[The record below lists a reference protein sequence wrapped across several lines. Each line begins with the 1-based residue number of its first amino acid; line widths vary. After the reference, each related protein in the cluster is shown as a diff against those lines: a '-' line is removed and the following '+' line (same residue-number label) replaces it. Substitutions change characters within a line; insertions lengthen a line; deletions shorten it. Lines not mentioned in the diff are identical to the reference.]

1 MDTSARRLVVASATT
16 LSGRKNLKWLYQF
29 IDVAGIVVV
38 DQLLK
43 DKYAAVTYLNG
54 AGVTR
59 DALVG
64 ALRDAAGAPGT
75 QAVDLVLMVHGL
87 KSAQIVLAA
96 AGGGTEDV
104 LATDIAADIAAA
116 VPAGT
121 LRLCYSTACYGA
133 LHNDAWLAAG
143 FRASIGARQT
153 NANSATEL
161 PTLLSLWGNKQ
172 TIKDALARGEDPMT
186 RIPADQLAKFIGKFK
201 DANSDKL
208 LVGDPGLTIDS

>member
-1 MDTSARRLVVASATT
+1 MDVSARRLVVASATT
-16 LSGRKNLKWLYQF
+16 LSGRKNLTWLYRF
-29 IDVAGIVVV
+29 IDAAGAVVA

-43 DKYAAVTYLNG
+43 DRYGRVTYLHG
-54 AGVTR
+54 ADVTL
-59 DALVG
+59 DGLVG
-64 ALRDAAGAPGT
+64 ALRDAARPAGVA
-75 QAVDLVLMVHGL
+75 AVDLVLMVHGL

-96 AGGGTEDV
+96 PGGGAVDV
-104 LATDIAADIAAA
+104 AATDVAAAIAAA

-133 LHNDAWLAAG
+133 THNDAWLAAG

-161 PTLLSLWGNKQ
+161 PTLLSMWRDGH
-172 TIKDALARGEDPMT
+172 TIKDALARGEDPLT
-186 RIPADQLAKFIGKFK
+186 RIPADQLARFVGKFK

-208 LVGDPGLTIDS
+208 LVGDPSLTIDS